1 MASSRSSDRFE
12 RPARKTSDPAREFVL
27 RNRVNFSN
35 FIDADMKLAQG
46 SLGAGILPETLLI
59 AHNGRLVTRVTG
71 SRNRAGRECVAMLP
85 RGNPLAVG

>member
-35 FIDADMKLAQG
+35 FIDADMTLAQG
-46 SLGAGILPETLLI
+46 SLGAGILPEMLLI
-59 AHNGRLVTRVTG
+59 ATDGRPVTRVTG
-71 SRNRAGRECVAMLP
+71 SRNRAGRVCVAILLQ
-85 RGNPLAVG
+85 GNPLPLG